1 MEHKQEHDTFPKNI
15 LEIIFNRNFVCTSAI
30 LITVSNRI
38 LIGGGGGRF
47 IVVVS
52 TEDLEESSN
61 VSPGLF
67 KPCVNLFSK

>member
-1 MEHKQEHDTFPKNI
+1 MEHKQVHDTFPKKYRSRC
-15 LEIIFNRNFVCTSAI
+15 FHRNFVSTSVI

-47 IVVVS
+47 IVVS

-61 VSPGLF
+61 ISPGLF
-67 KPCVNLFSK
+67 KPCVNLFRK